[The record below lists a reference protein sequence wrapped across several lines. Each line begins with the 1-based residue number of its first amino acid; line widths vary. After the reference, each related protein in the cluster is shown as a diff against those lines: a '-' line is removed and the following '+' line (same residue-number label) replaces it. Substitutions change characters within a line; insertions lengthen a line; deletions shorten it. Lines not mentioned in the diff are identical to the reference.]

1 MSSALPLIYNPYKMI
16 VVTEKRLKDRS
27 GSTCEISGTNENL
40 VVYLV
45 EPKTEAIPENCIL
58 IAQPLLDQIKNPE
71 TMNPNDWRGLSDSM
85 WNENLPVQIV
95 SWRMLARLKNHDLLD
110 MMYLDE
116 DALEWAKATGEGEDE
131 EGKIIHKDSNGNI
144 LQDGDSV
151 VLIKDLDVK
160 GANFTAK
167 RGAAVHNIKLVWD
180 NAEQIEGRVEGQHI
194 VILTQYVKKTK

>member
-1 MSSALPLIYNPYKMI
+1 MS

-27 GSTCEISGTNENL
+27 GAVCEISGSDENL

-45 EPKTEAIPENCIL
+45 APKTEATPENCIL
-58 IAQPLLDQIKNPE
+58 ITKSLKEQIENKDL
-71 TMNPNDWRGLSDSM
+71 MNPNDWRGLSDSM

-116 DALEWAKATGEGEDE
+116 EALEWAKATGEDEDE
-131 EGKIIHKDSNGNI
+131 EGKIVHKDSNGNI
-144 LQDGDSV
+144 LLDGDSV

-160 GANFTAK
+160 GATFTAK

>member
-1 MSSALPLIYNPYKMI
+1 MSI
-16 VVTEKRLKDRS
+16 VTEKRLRDRS
-27 GSTCEISGTNENL
+27 GSQCEISGSSESL

-45 EPKTEAIPENCIL
+45 EPKTEVIPENCIL
-58 IAQPLLDQIKNPE
+58 ITKNLKDQIENPE
-71 TMNPNDWRGLSDSM
+71 TTNPNDWRGLSDSM

-110 MMYLDE
+110 MMYLDD

-144 LQDGDSV
+144 LADGDSV

>member
-1 MSSALPLIYNPYKMI
+1 MSI
-16 VVTEKRLKDRS
+16 VAEKRLKDRS
-27 GSTCEISGTNENL
+27 GSKCEISGSEEQL

-45 EPKTEAIPENCIL
+45 EPKTEATPENCVL
-58 IAQPLLDQIKNPE
+58 ITKTLKDQIENPE
-71 TMNPNDWRGLSDSM
+71 TTNPNDWRGLSDSM

-116 DALEWAKATGEGEDE
+116 EALEWAKATGEGEDE
-131 EGKIIHKDSNGNI
+131 EGKIVHKDSNGN
-144 LQDGDSV
+144 LLFDGDSV

-167 RGAAVHNIKLVWD
+167 RGAAVHNIKVVWD

>member
-1 MSSALPLIYNPYKMI
+1 MSVI
-16 VVTEKRLKDRS
+16 EKKLKDRS
-27 GSTCEISGTNENL
+27 GSKCELCGNEHDLQVFNVAPNTTESLEQSILACKTCISQIENPQQMDKAHWHCL
-40 VVYLV
+40 
-45 EPKTEAIPENCIL
+45 N
-58 IAQPLLDQIKNPE
+58 
-71 TMNPNDWRGLSDSM
+71 DSM
-85 WNENLPVQIV
+85 WNEHLPVQIV
-95 SWRMLARLKNHDLLD
+95 SWRMHARLKNIDMLE

-116 DALEWAKATGEGEDE
+116 EALEWAKATGEGEED

-180 NAEQIEGRVEGQHI
+180 NADQIEGRVENQHI

>member
-1 MSSALPLIYNPYKMI
+1 MSI
-16 VVTEKRLKDRS
+16 VTEKRLKDRS
-27 GSTCEISGTNENL
+27 GGFCEISGSDENL
-40 VVYLV
+40 VVYIV

-58 IAQPLLDQIKNPE
+58 ITKQLKDQIENKDL
-71 TMNPNDWRGLSDSM
+71 MNANDWRGLSDSM

-95 SWRMLARLKNHDLLD
+95 SWRMLARLKNQDLLE

-116 DALEWAKATGEGEDE
+116 DGLEWAKATGEDEDE
-131 EGKIIHKDSNGNI
+131 EGKIIHKDSNGNV
-144 LQDGDSV
+144 LLDGDSV

-160 GANFTAK
+160 GATFTAK

-180 NAEQIEGRVEGQHI
+180 NANQIEGRVENQHI

>member
-1 MSSALPLIYNPYKMI
+1 MSI
-16 VVTEKRLKDRS
+16 VTEKRLKDRS
-27 GSTCEISGTNENL
+27 GSKCEISGNEENL

-45 EPKTEAIPENCIL
+45 APKTEDVPENCIL
-58 IAQPLLDQIKNPE
+58 ITKNLKDQIENPE

-116 DALEWAKATGEGEDE
+116 EALEWAKATGEGEDE
-131 EGKIIHKDSNGNI
+131 EGKIVHKDSNGN
-144 LQDGDSV
+144 LLFDGDSV

-167 RGAAVHNIKLVWD
+167 RGAAVHNIKVVWD
-180 NAEQIEGRVEGQHI
+180 NADQIEGRVEGQHI

>member
-1 MSSALPLIYNPYKMI
+1 MSI
-16 VVTEKRLKDRS
+16 VTEKRLKDRS
-27 GSTCEISGTNENL
+27 GSVCEISGSDENL

-45 EPKTEAIPENCIL
+45 EPKTEDIPENCIL
-58 IAQPLLDQIKNPE
+58 ITTSLKEQIENKDL
-71 TMNPNDWRGLSDSM
+71 MNPNDWRGLSDSM

-95 SWRMLARLKNHDLLD
+95 SWRMLARLKKYDLLD

-116 DALEWAKATGEGEDE
+116 EALEWAKATGEDEDE
-131 EGKIIHKDSNGNI
+131 EGKIVHKDSNGNI

-167 RGAAVHNIKLVWD
+167 RGAPVHNIKVVWD
-180 NAEQIEGRVEGQHI
+180 NAEQIEGRVDGQHI

>member
-1 MSSALPLIYNPYKMI
+1 MNT
-16 VVTEKRLKDRS
+16 VTEKRLKDRS
-27 GSTCEISGTNENL
+27 GYFCEISGSDENL

-45 EPKTEAIPENCIL
+45 EPKTEVIPENCIL
-58 IAQPLLDQIKNPE
+58 ISKKLKDQIENPE
-71 TMNPNDWRGLSDSM
+71 TTDANDWRGLSDSM

-95 SWRMLARLKNHDLLD
+95 SWRMHARLKNIDLLE

-116 DALEWAKATGEGEDE
+116 EALEWAKATGEADDD

-144 LQDGDSV
+144 LLDGDSV

-180 NAEQIEGRVEGQHI
+180 NAEHIEGRVENQHI

>member
-1 MSSALPLIYNPYKMI
+1 MSI
-16 VVTEKRLKDRS
+16 VTEKRLKDRS
-27 GSTCEISGTNENL
+27 GSQCEISGSDENL

-45 EPKTEAIPENCIL
+45 EPKTEATPENCIL
-58 IAQPLLDQIKNPE
+58 ITKNLKDQIEHPE

-110 MMYLDE
+110 MMYLDDE
-116 DALEWAKATGEGEDE
+116 ALEWAKVTGEGEDD
-131 EGKIIHKDSNGNI
+131 EGKIVHKDSNGN
-144 LQDGDSV
+144 LLFDGDSV

-167 RGAAVHNIKLVWD
+167 RGAAVHNIKVVWD
-180 NAEQIEGRVEGQHI
+180 NADQIEGRVEGQHI

>member
-1 MSSALPLIYNPYKMI
+1 MSII
-16 VVTEKRLKDRS
+16 TEKRLKDRS
-27 GSTCEISGTNENL
+27 NSTCEISGSTENL
-40 VVYLV
+40 VVYV
-45 EPKTEAIPENCIL
+45 VAPKTEVIPENCIL
-58 IAQPLLDQIKNPE
+58 ITKNLKDQIEQKE
-71 TMNPNDWRGLSDSM
+71 LMNPNDWRGLSDSM

-110 MMYLDE
+110 RMYLDE
-116 DALEWAKATGEGEDE
+116 DALEWAKATGEDEEE

>member
-1 MSSALPLIYNPYKMI
+1 MTI
-16 VVTEKRLKDRS
+16 TEKKLRDRS
-27 GSTCEISGTNENL
+27 DSKCEISGLEENL
-40 VVYLV
+40 VVYTV
-45 EPKTEAIPENCIL
+45 APKTEESLENSLL
-58 IAQPLLDQIKNPE
+58 ITQNLKNQIENPE
-71 TMNPNDWRGLSDSM
+71 TTHPDDWRGLNESM
-85 WNENLPVQIV
+85 WSEHLPVQIV
-95 SWRMLARLKNHDLLD
+95 SWRMLARLKNHDLLE
-110 MMYLDE
+110 MMYLEE
-116 DALEWAKATGEGEDE
+116 DALEWAKATGEADDE

-144 LQDGDSV
+144 LKDGDSV

>member
-1 MSSALPLIYNPYKMI
+1 MS

-27 GSTCEISGTNENL
+27 GAVCEISGSNENL
-40 VVYLV
+40 VLYLV
-45 EPKTEAIPENCIL
+45 APKTEVVPENCVL
-58 IAQPLLDQIKNPE
+58 IAQHLRDQIENPAL
-71 TMNPNDWRGLSDSM
+71 MNPNDWRGLSESM

-110 MMYLDE
+110 QMYLEE
-116 DALEWAKATGEGEDE
+116 DALEWAKATGEADDD
-131 EGKIIHKDSNGNI
+131 EGKIMHKDSNGNV

-160 GANFTAK
+160 GASFTAK

-180 NAEQIEGRVEGQHI
+180 DANLIEGRVENQNI
-194 VILTQYVKKTK
+194 YILTQYVKKTK

>member
-1 MSSALPLIYNPYKMI
+1 MS

-27 GSTCEISGTNENL
+27 GSKCEISGNEENL
-40 VVYLV
+40 VVYLL

-58 IAQPLLDQIKNPE
+58 INQSLLNQIQNPE

-116 DALEWAKATGEGEDE
+116 DALEWGKPTGEGEDE
-131 EGKIIHKDSNGNI
+131 EGKIVHKDSNGN
-144 LQDGDSV
+144 LLFDGDSV

-167 RGAAVHNIKLVWD
+167 RGAAVHNIKVVWD

>member
-1 MSSALPLIYNPYKMI
+1 MSI
-16 VVTEKRLKDRS
+16 VTEKRLKDRS
-27 GSTCEISGTNENL
+27 GSKCEISGSDENL

-45 EPKTEAIPENCIL
+45 EPKTEETPENCIL
-58 IAQPLLDQIKNPE
+58 ITKNLKDQIDNPE
-71 TMNPNDWRGLSDSM
+71 TTNPNDWRGLSDSM

-95 SWRMLARLKNHDLLD
+95 SWRMLARLKNIDLLE

-116 DALEWAKATGEGEDE
+116 DALEWAKATGEADDD

-144 LQDGDSV
+144 LKDGDSV

-160 GANFTAK
+160 GATFTAK

-180 NAEQIEGRVEGQHI
+180 DANLIEGRVENQSI
-194 VILTQYVKKTK
+194 FILTQYVKKTK

>member
-1 MSSALPLIYNPYKMI
+1 MT
-16 VVTEKRLKDRS
+16 VVEKILRDRS
-27 GSTCEISGTNENL
+27 VSKCEISGLEDNL
-40 VVYLV
+40 VVYTIA
-45 EPKTEAIPENCIL
+45 PRTEESRENSIL
-58 IAQPLLDQIKNPE
+58 ISQKHKDQIENPD
-71 TMNPNDWRGLSDSM
+71 TTNPNDWRGLSDSM
-85 WNENLPVQIV
+85 WNENVPVQIV
-95 SWRMLARLKNHDLLD
+95 SWRMLARLKNNDLLE

-116 DALEWAKATGEGEDE
+116 ESLAWAQATGKGDDE

-180 NAEQIEGRVEGQHI
+180 DANLIEGRVENQSI
-194 VILTQYVKKTK
+194 YILTKYVKKTK